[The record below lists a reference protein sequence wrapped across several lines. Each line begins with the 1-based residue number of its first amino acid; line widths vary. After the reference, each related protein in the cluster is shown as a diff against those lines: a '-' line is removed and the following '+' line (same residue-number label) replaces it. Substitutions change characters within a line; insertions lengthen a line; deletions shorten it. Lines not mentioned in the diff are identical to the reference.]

1 MPLTLYGQQG
11 CPDPFAIN
19 FNTGASINDGSC
31 VYELTNYSMEN
42 ITDLSNPTLNENSGI
57 VFFDDHIWAINDG
70 GNSNTIYQLDT
81 LGTIIREISISNA
94 QNVDWEALSQ
104 NDQSLFIGDFGNNSG
119 SRQDLSIY
127 VIDKAE
133 IQNPL
138 ISSVNAVK
146 RTFVYEDQVE
156 FLWGS
161 NAHNYDC
168 EAFISLDDSLYL
180 FSKNWLNEQ
189 TKMYALP
196 VSWTDTATAVLK
208 SSFDVNGLITD
219 ASVDIN
225 TGRLVL
231 LGYKN
236 NGANLYSSFVWM
248 IWDYEENNFFTGNKR
263 RIEIGS
269 MFTLAQTEGIA
280 LINSARGFVSSEQIS
295 SIVTIPPKLL
305 KFDFSDY
312 FFEQTMQAPSETPD
326 EIRVYPNPGGQKI
339 IITASKGDFFIYESP
354 SLRLVLKGELESN
367 QIDVSK
373 LGSGAYF
380 LKIGDYI
387 VTFIKSK

>member
-42 ITDLSNPTLNENSGI
+42 ITDLSSPTLNENSGI

-208 SSFDVNGLITD
+208 SSFDVDGLITD

-269 MFTLAQTEGIA
+269 MFTLAQTEGVA